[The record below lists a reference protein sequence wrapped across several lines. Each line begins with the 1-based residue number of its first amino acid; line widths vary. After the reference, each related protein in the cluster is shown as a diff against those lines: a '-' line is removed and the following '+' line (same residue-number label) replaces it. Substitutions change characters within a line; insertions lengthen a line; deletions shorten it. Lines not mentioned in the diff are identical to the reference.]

1 MDERTLRA
9 LEFPRVLER
18 LSAFCLSEAGKEAAL
33 GAKALLE
40 ERDMLSGW
48 RKIGGMKFFV
58 TDKVEG
64 FAKLGKDFLGEEL
77 SDVTRV
83 EIEEL

>member
-33 GAKALLE
+33 ALRPLADADAVRAAHDKAAEGDAVLLSPASASF
-40 ERDMLSGW
+40 DAF
-48 RKIGGMKFFV
+48 KN
-58 TDKVEG
+58 
-64 FAKLGKDFLGEEL
+64 FAQRGKTFKDIVGRL
-77 SDVTRV
+77 
-83 EIEEL
+83 

>member
-1 MDERTLRA
+1 LLYNLIDSITDYKLNLIDSGR
-9 LEFPRVLER
+9 
-18 LSAFCLSEAGKEAAL
+18 EAAL

-40 ERDMLSGW
+40 EKDMLSGW

-58 TDKVEG
+58 TDKEEG
-64 FAKLGKDFLGEEL
+64 FAKLGKEFLGEEL